1 MSIEKK
7 ILSNIDNL
15 QYFTNELSEKQII
28 DVNSDLKH
36 RVFPRPFERLSTLR
50 NYKNLVGIEIGV
62 CGGEHA
68 QSLLRTFDIS
78 KIYLIDP
85 YEMYETFMN
94 SEGKNYGESQL
105 SLSET
110 YIKAKKTLEPFEKKI
125 TWINKMSENAID
137 EIRDP
142 FDFVY
147 IDGNHDYEFVKR
159 DIETYYPHL
168 KKGGMMGGH
177 DFYNGFAETH
187 NGVIRAVTGFSVSN
201 NLQLFVEQPD
211 WWFYKV

>member
-1 MSIEKK
+1 MSKEKK

-36 RVFPRPFERLSTLR
+36 RIFPRPFERVSTLR

-68 QSLLRTFDIS
+68 QSLLRTLDIS

-85 YEMYETFMN
+85 YEMYEPYMN

-147 IDGNHDYEFVKR
+147 IDGNHDYEFVKM

-177 DFYNGFAETH
+177 DFYNGFSETH
-187 NGVIRAVTGFSVSN
+187 NGVIRAVTEFSVSN
-201 NLQLFVEQPD
+201 NLQFFVEQPD